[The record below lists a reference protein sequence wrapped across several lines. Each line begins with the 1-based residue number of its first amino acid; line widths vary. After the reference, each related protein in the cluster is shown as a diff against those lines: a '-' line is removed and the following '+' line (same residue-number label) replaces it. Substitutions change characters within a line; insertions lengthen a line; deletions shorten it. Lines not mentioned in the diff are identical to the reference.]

1 MSWIVVRSH
10 PNRENF
16 ATEHCVRQGYQVFL
30 PRILEFAG
38 HGSQRIAIAKP
49 LFPTYLFVGIE
60 ARWRPLLSTF
70 GVRSVIMHGDSPAF
84 VRPGIMEE
92 LRKRQDKDGFITL
105 PKRKRGDHIE
115 IARGPFAGMPGFT
128 SACLRAIACGS
139 SWACWEVE
147 RLCWLPSAI
156 LRRSRHEGAA
166 NR

>member
-1 MSWIVVRSH
+1 MNWIVVRSH

-16 ATEHCVRQGYQVFL
+16 AAEHCIKQGYVVFL
-30 PRILEFAG
+30 PRILELTGYA
-38 HGSQRIAIAKP
+38 SQRTAIARP

-115 IARGPFAGMPGFT
+115 IARGPFAGHAGIYLGMPARDRVRVLLSLLGGRT
-128 SACLRAIACGS
+128 TVL
-139 SWACWEVE
+139 V
-147 RLCWLPSAI
+147 
-156 LRRSRHEGAA
+156 AA
-166 NR
+166 RDLAPA